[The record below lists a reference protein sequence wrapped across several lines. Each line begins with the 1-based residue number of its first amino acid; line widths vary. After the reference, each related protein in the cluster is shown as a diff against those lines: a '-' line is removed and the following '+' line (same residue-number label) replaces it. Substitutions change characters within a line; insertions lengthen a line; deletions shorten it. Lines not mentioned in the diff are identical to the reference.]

1 MNLEILIM
9 DEYER
14 KARLYPALLLIA
26 PIIGTVFALLSIKMA
41 ISVTIFVSSG
51 GAYLLTQLARDKGK
65 EKEPKLFNE
74 WGGMPSIAIFRHTD
88 NQLDK
93 IT

>member
-1 MNLEILIM
+1 MNLETLLM

-26 PIIGTVFALLSIKMA
+26 PIVGTVFVLLSIEMA
-41 ISVTIFVSSG
+41 IGATILVSSG

-65 EKEPKLFNE
+65 EKESKLSKSGE
-74 WGGMPSIAIFRHTD
+74 VCRP
-88 NQLDK
+88 
-93 IT
+93 